1 MSPFTLYD
9 ASPASCIKHH
19 TLLLELL
26 SARRRRSMHYA
37 SSSIV
42 KPRCPS
48 VVAVNSS
55 SFGAALCSVTYR
67 LANLLRHAMQ
77 RASCIM
83 HHQISARRWLA
94 ARSSTTARIDWQTHT
109 TARSVASVG
118 SGGRARG
125 ASRPATPPPAPR
137 RGARHIADRAARRYR
152 AGPGTASGRRRNLRR
167 SSQVWDSL

>member
-55 SFGAALCSVTYR
+55 SFGAAQCSVTYR
-67 LANLLRHAMQ
+67 LENLLRHAMH

-118 SGGRARG
+118 SGGRAALRVLRARG
-125 ASRPATPPPAPR
+125 LRLLHRRGPSATPPR
-137 RGARHIADRAARRYR
+137 LVAARRR
-152 AGPGTASGRRRNLRR
+152 PTRSSVLRR
-167 SSQVWDSL
+167 SPAHG